1 MRQQYGAG
9 CLDPAEFAAR
19 VRQLAIDAH
28 RVLKSRTAAKS
39 ELVQLCRRIDE
50 LRQESRVDLSREID
64 RWLHQANEQIEEL
77 GMELSNDQDGSPAPG
92 DVAVSDG
99 GWSCLVARKA
109 ASAIIRN
116 AETTVQAPVHPQR
129 LHACDPPN
137 DPISPPSNN
146 MNM

>member
-1 MRQQYGAG
+1 VLQEYGAG

-28 RVLKSRTAAKS
+28 RVLKSRTAARG

-50 LRQESRVDLSREID
+50 LRQESRLDLSREID
-64 RWLHQANEQIEEL
+64 RWLYHANEQIEEL
-77 GMELSNDQDGSPAPG
+77 ELELSKDQSESSMRVDGAAPSG
-92 DVAVSDG
+92 VM
-99 GWSCLVARKA
+99 SCLVARKA

-116 AETTVQAPVHPQR
+116 AEPMAQTPLHPQR

-137 DPISPPSNN
+137 EPTAPPQKNVT
-146 MNM
+146 M

>member
-1 MRQQYGAG
+1 MRQEYGAG

-28 RVLKSRTAAKS
+28 RVLKSRTAVKS

-64 RWLHQANEQIEEL
+64 RWLDQANEQIEER
-77 GMELSNDQDGSPAPG
+77 GMELSNDQSGSPAIV
-92 DVAVSDG
+92 DAAASDR

-109 ASAIIRN
+109 ASAITRN
-116 AETTVQAPVHPQR
+116 AEPTAQTPLQPQR

-137 DPISPPSNN
+137 EPIAPPQKNVT
-146 MNM
+146 M